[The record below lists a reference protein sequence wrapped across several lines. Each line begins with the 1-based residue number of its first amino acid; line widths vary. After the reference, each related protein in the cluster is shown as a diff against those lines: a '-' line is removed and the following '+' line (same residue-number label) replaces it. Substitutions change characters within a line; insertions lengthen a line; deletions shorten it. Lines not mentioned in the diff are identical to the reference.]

1 MSMAVFWLISVNS
14 PDNHAK
20 DGCLS
25 ALKREVCQNILV
37 PAPRAGPQKN
47 RPYQSDIY
55 TVSFHAIPR
64 QAREQGSFDTP
75 PLKGLEAKPLPL
87 WTSVPFLYCI

>member
-1 MSMAVFWLISVNS
+1 M
-14 PDNHAK
+14 
-20 DGCLS
+20 
-25 ALKREVCQNILV
+25 EVCQNILV
-37 PAPRAGPQKN
+37 PALDAGTQKN

-75 PLKGLEAKPLPL
+75 SFFLLTWLIQVFYVFLLPDIAEYENEERIYRY
-87 WTSVPFLYCI
+87 T

>member
-37 PAPRAGPQKN
+37 PAPRAGTQKN

-75 PLKGLEAKPLPL
+75 SFFSEGTLNRNLITL
-87 WTSVPFLYCI
+87 WWLL